1 MTTRNCWRPRTR
13 FSARKNAPV
22 RTDNSRDGKCRPS
35 EWHGTRSDGAHVSR
49 SDCCW
54 ARIWGDQRIR
64 QWLRRCVATTFPADG
79 ETVAAPCVACC
90 HGAVCLPFA
99 MERLES
105 RGTTGL
111 GRVFAGCVAAT
122 GDGALPNCSPGRGL
136 SPALSAVV
144 FARPPAGVL
153 ASRRRTGQRHS
164 ARFAQRDGRGGIC
177 VGNRATALML
187 GAACLFLRIRA
198 GGASRQRRLF
208 LTAGAVVA
216 AATLIRPVF
225 AAMLLP
231 FLWAAVQPWK
241 PRTVIARAVLL
252 VAPMLSATAASL
264 AYNANT
270 FGSPFRNGY
279 HFWVPVPYDYFAMVF
294 SLAHVPANFAI
305 LLSGPLPFLL
315 GACVLFCVLA
325 RRGTKAHRSSTG
337 ASAATLRDFFVFV
350 LCTSVP
356 ILIFHLVYF
365 FPSERFFIPLYVSC
379 AVIAAVLLTRA
390 LGQYRRVVGILPLVV
405 LVLGLGWRVAES
417 DPVPNRRLA
426 AERIRTHTPADAIV
440 ISAIDPLYLNYFAA
454 RGSARRIVPLD
465 RTIDH
470 AGVIA
475 PKRVPRLEPPPT
487 ANDPYSGI
495 LNGGGTF
502 AVRVVAVEQLPAL
515 VEAARHGRGVF
526 LDTSCMRNAD
536 RPSLEL
542 LDQYFRSVPRGQGL
556 YQLEPL

>member
-1 MTTRNCWRPRTR
+1 MAPALTGRMFPGAIVAEPASEAINEFDNGCAGALRPR
-13 FSARKNAPV
+13 FLLMARRWQLLA
-22 RTDNSRDGKCRPS
+22 
-35 EWHGTRSDGAHVSR
+35 
-49 SDCCW
+49 
-54 ARIWGDQRIR
+54 
-64 QWLRRCVATTFPADG
+64 LLVATALFVFRSPWS
-79 ETVAAPCVACC
+79 VSN
-90 HGAVCLPFA
+90 
-99 MERLES
+99 LEVPPDS
-105 RGTTGL
+105 AEYSL
-111 GRVFAGCVAAT
+111 
-122 GDGALPNCSPGRGL
+122 GALQLLETGRYQIVLQAEAFPPRYPPWFSLGLLPAYWLLGAEPGNGIL
-136 SPALSAVV
+136 PVLLSAM
-144 FARPPAGVL
+144 AGVGFAWVIGRRL
-153 ASRRRTGQRHS
+153 AGD
-164 ARFAQRDGRGGIC
+164 AGGI
-177 VGNRATALML
+177 VASLAVMAEPTYSKWATQIMSDIPATALML

-252 VAPMLSATAASL
+252 VAPMLCATAASL

-390 LGQYRRVVGILPLVV
+390 LGQYRRVVGVLPLVL

>member
-1 MTTRNCWRPRTR
+1 MAPALTGRMLSGAIVAELPSGAVNEFDNGCAGALRPRVGLMARRWQVLALLLATALFVFR
-13 FSARKNAPV
+13 SPWSASNLEVPPDSAEYSLGALQLLETGRYQIVVQAEAFPPRYPPWFSLGLLPAYWLLGAEPGNGILPV
-22 RTDNSRDGKCRPS
+22 LLSAMAGVGFAWVIGRRL
-35 EWHGTRSDGAHVSR
+35 A
-49 SDCCW
+49 
-54 ARIWGDQRIR
+54 GDAGGI
-64 QWLRRCVATTFPADG
+64 
-79 ETVAAPCVACC
+79 VAAL
-90 HGAVCLPFA
+90 AVMAEPTY
-99 MERLES
+99 S
-105 RGTTGL
+105 KW
-111 GRVFAGCVAAT
+111 AT
-122 GDGALPNCSPGRGL
+122 QIMSDIP
-136 SPALSAVV
+136 
-144 FARPPAGVL
+144 
-153 ASRRRTGQRHS
+153 
-164 ARFAQRDGRGGIC
+164 
-177 VGNRATALML
+177 ATALML

-198 GGASRQRRLF
+198 GGTSPQRRFF
-208 LTAGAVVA
+208 LAAGAVVA

-241 PRTVIARAVLL
+241 PRIVIARAVLL
-252 VAPMLSATAASL
+252 LGPMLCAAAASL
-264 AYNANT
+264 TYNTNT

-315 GACVLFCVLA
+315 GACALLYVPA
-325 RRGTKAHRSSTG
+325 MRGTRAHPGSTG
-337 ASAATLRDFFVFV
+337 ASATTLRDFFVFV

-390 LGQYRRVVGILPLVV
+390 LGQYRRVAAVLPLVA
-405 LVLGLGWRVAES
+405 LVLAVGWRVAES

-426 AERIRTHTPADAIV
+426 AERIRAHTPADAIV

-470 AGVIA
+470 TGVIA

-487 ANDPYSGI
+487 ANDPFSGM

-502 AVRVVAVEQLPAL
+502 AVRVVAVEQLPVL
-515 VEAARHGRGVF
+515 VEAARHGRAVF

-536 RPSLEL
+536 RPILEL
-542 LDQYFRSVPRGQGL
+542 LDRYFRSVPREQGL